1 MHWECVPV
9 LCGMEVASGALA
21 LWSSQVIQG
30 CLLQTSRGLEGP
42 VGRTWGQAPPEG
54 LCCVLCGSV
63 LVPGSSAV
71 LPARPAWRGSRS
83 SSREARD
90 SQCGL
95 SSRGDPAA
103 LLEAAWDV
111 RWRRGLTATRNA
123 EPGGS
128 TVSAVLTSGLPDV
141 ALGGAGQ
148 MSALARVPAQ
158 LGHGSSLAPPA
169 QRGQGWVR
177 AYAGVQGHQV
187 CKGTTPRSRLAA
199 VLSAFARTDP
209 GFT

>member
-1 MHWECVPV
+1 
-9 LCGMEVASGALA
+9 MEVASGALA
-21 LWSSQVIQG
+21 FWSSRVIQG
-30 CLLQTSRGLEGP
+30 CLLQTSHGLEGP
-42 VGRTWGQAPPEG
+42 MGRTWGQAPPEG
-54 LCCVLCGSV
+54 LCCVLWGSV

-71 LPARPAWRGSRS
+71 LPARPVWRGSRS
-83 SSREARD
+83 SSRETRD
-90 SQCGL
+90 SRCGL

-111 RWRRGLTATRNA
+111 RWRRGLTATRSA

-128 TVSAVLTSGLPDV
+128 TVAAVLTSGLPDA

-148 MSALARVPAQ
+148 MCAHVPAQ

-177 AYAGVQGHQV
+177 AYAGVQGHRV
-187 CKGTTPRSRLAA
+187 CKGIVPRSRLAA
-199 VLSAFARTDP
+199 VLSASARTDP
-209 GFT
+209 GFMSRAEQV